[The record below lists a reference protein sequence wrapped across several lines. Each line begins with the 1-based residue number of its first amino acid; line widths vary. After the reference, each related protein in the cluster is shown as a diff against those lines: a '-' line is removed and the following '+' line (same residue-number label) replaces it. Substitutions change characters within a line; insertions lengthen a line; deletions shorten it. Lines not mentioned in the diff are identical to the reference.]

1 MQKVVKCVKSINDF
15 GKKQRKRMKNSLVHT
30 AESKAVIFRARV
42 TAEKVIG
49 IFEDGVVEGH
59 DGISH
64 LNQNGPQ
71 SDPVLFVFI
80 DNKYFV
86 VLKFRSFRVLFKDAG
101 TGDVV
106 GGHNLFVV

>member
-1 MQKVVKCVKSINDF
+1 MQKVVKCVKSINDL
-15 GKKQRKRMKNSLVHT
+15 GKKSKKKIKNSLVHT

-42 TAEKVIG
+42 TAKKVIG
-49 IFEDGVVEGH
+49 IFKDGVVEGH

-80 DNKYFV
+80 DNEYFV
-86 VLKFRSFRVLFKDAG
+86 VLEFWSFGVLFKDAG

-106 GGHNLFVV
+106 GGHDLFVV